1 MALDLARI
9 SGICLDVDGTISD
22 TDNAWT
28 NRLSQVLHPL
38 RFLFKGH
45 NPASFARWLVMTGG
59 SPANAL
65 YHWLDRMSLDDTIA
79 GLYEKFSR
87 RRKSRR
93 SSFLLMD
100 HALDFLELAASR
112 YPVAIVSSR
121 DDESTRQFIDQFELL
136 GYFKAVVTSQTCK
149 HTKPYADPVL
159 FAAQWMGVAPDRC
172 VMVGDTTVDI
182 LAGRAAG
189 AQTIGVLCGFGTR
202 RELEKAGADLIVKD
216 LMELKKVI
224 EGKN

>member
-28 NRLSQVLHPL
+28 NRLSQILHPL

-87 RRKSRR
+87 RRNSRA
-93 SSFLLMD
+93 SPFLLMD
-100 HALDFLELAASR
+100 YAPDFLDFAASL

-121 DDESTRQFIDQFELL
+121 DDESTRQFIDQFGLR
-136 GYFKAVVTSQTCK
+136 GYFKAVVTSQTCE

-182 LAGRAAG
+182 LAGKAAG

-216 LMELKKVI
+216 LMELKKVF
-224 EGKN
+224 EGIG